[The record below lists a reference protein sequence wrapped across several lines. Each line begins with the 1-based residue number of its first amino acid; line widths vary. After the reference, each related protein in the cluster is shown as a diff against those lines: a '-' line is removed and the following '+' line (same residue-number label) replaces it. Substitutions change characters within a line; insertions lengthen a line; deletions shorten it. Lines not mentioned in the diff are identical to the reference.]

1 MFVWSACFQLIWSL
15 SFSQSPDFHTCFCWS
30 QVHRTDTRSNTD
42 VHKHKHSSRPHVVTF
57 PKVLHTHYRTWVKH
71 TELKAAI
78 RHSPQNPP
86 HRRIISVW
94 VWITA
99 SVWVCVCVWSGFFII
114 SDPRHGNKHSR
125 HRSSV
130 LTLEKLLPLERR
142 SEERRRTIR
151 TQPKRSEHLNTCAY
165 RPPSRF
171 NIHNH
176 RSFSLSCLWTICSI
190 NDSSDE
196 FRTSPTYSLC
206 SSETGY
212 LRKVPQT
219 EEIKS

>member
-1 MFVWSACFQLIWSL
+1 MFPADLEPQFLTVTWFSHMFLLISSASYRHALKYRRTQTQTQQQAARCDL
-15 SFSQSPDFHTCFCWS
+15 SKGPAHTLQDLS
-30 QVHRTDTRSNTD
+30 ETHRAE
-42 VHKHKHSSRPHVVTF
+42 SSRPSLTS
-57 PKVLHTHYRTWVKH
+57 
-71 TELKAAI
+71 ESAAPEDHQ
-78 RHSPQNPP
+78 RL
-86 HRRIISVW
+86 SVNHGAC
-94 VWITA
+94 V
-99 SVWVCVCVWSGFFII
+99 SVCVCVWSGFFII

-130 LTLEKLLPLERR
+130 LTLEKLLPLKRR
-142 SEERRRTIR
+142 SEERRRTLR

-165 RPPSRF
+165 RPRSRF

-196 FRTSPTYSLC
+196 FRTSPTYTLC

-219 EEIKS
+219 EVIKS